1 MKYLKLGTGIVEL
14 DYELSSD
21 MYKVGSTYEDYLDS
35 YWVPLSEQQEQFLQ
49 QYPGANAK
57 EIFDMAV
64 VVYTPTLEDEKY
76 RKIWDIR
83 AYDTSSNVNEFF
95 ISGEPAWAPK
105 DVRVAL
111 MNLINIEKQVGR
123 VETSL
128 WFNDKQFIVDI
139 DSAILMLNNLELYA
153 SDCHNV
159 TNTHIVTVNNLSTI
173 EEVINY
179 DYTKGYPDKLNFSI
193 DGTQVWLQICA
204 APIK

>member
-21 MYKVGSTYEDYLDS
+21 MYKVGSTYEEYLDG
-35 YWVPLSEQQEQFLQ
+35 YWVPLTEQQEQFLQ

-57 EIFDMAV
+57 EIFDMEV
-64 VVYTPTLEDEKY
+64 VVYVPTLEDEKY
-76 RKIWDIR
+76 RKLHEIR

-111 MNLINIEKQVGR
+111 MNLLNIEKQVGR
-123 VETSL
+123 TETMF
-128 WFNDKQFIVDI
+128 WFNNKQYTVDI
-139 DSAILMLNNLELYA
+139 DLTVTMLNSLELYA
-153 SDCHNV
+153 SNCYNV
-159 TNTHIVTVNNLSTI
+159 TNAHIAAVTNLSTI

-179 DYTKGYPDKLNFSI
+179 DYTKGYPDKLNFLMGHQ
-193 DGTQVWLQICA
+193 DPLAV
-204 APIK
+204 